1 MLCCGSVLAHT
12 DMHQQGN
19 GLRIRWIFADCEL
32 ASKQV
37 STSFFKKVSKN
48 GAVALTCLFTV
59 ASN

>member
-1 MLCCGSVLAHT
+1 MLRCGSVLAHT

-37 STSFFKKVSKN
+37 STSFFKKVSK
-48 GAVALTCLFTV
+48 T
-59 ASN
+59 